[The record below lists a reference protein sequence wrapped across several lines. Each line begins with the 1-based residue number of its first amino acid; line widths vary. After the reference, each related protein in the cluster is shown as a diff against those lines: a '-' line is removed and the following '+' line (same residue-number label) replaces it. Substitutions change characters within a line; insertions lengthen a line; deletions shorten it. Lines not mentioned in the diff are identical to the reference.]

1 MFLPEK
7 VRDRIRDHELAMGQQ
22 IRQGAAILSCT
33 YDSLRS
39 SSLFSPLHTFQRW
52 PSTELEALR
61 RSART
66 AEFVS
71 GTSRGR
77 SGNVAGLGSG
87 PLRAM
92 AKAGGGIKGGRMG
105 ERTFEGSRA
114 MGARMS
120 ALPRPA
126 AGALVSSDKVG
137 DPVAASRGRPSLC
150 TSCDKRL
157 RRRGLSPTGS
167 GSNDRGDAL

>member
-1 MFLPEK
+1 MFLPEQM
-7 VRDRIRDHELAMGQQ
+7 RDRIRNRGPA
-22 IRQGAAILSCT
+22 IGAAVISWTGNLIMYT
-33 YDSLRS
+33 NAFL
-39 SSLFSPLHTFQRW
+39 TFHRW

-61 RSART
+61 ISART

-77 SGNVAGLGSG
+77 SGSVAGLGSG

-126 AGALVSSDKVG
+126 AGALMSSDEVG

-150 TSCDKRL
+150 ASWDKRL
-157 RRRGLSPTGS
+157 RRRGRRPVGS
-167 GSNDRGDAL
+167 RSNKRGDAL